1 MKALSLIVASVMPLF
16 AYTTMAQE
24 SAPAA
29 LEEIIVTATKR
40 SQSMQRVPMAISA
53 TGGDTMASSGIT
65 EARALPQIAPSLFIS
80 TSTSES
86 AGTQVRLRGGGLKSG
101 VHRLCEPAAE
111 QDGHL
116 CFGRHPFTGWHFPF
130 FLGPVMAFSASV
142 S

>member
-53 TGGDTMASSGIT
+53 TGGDTLASSGIT

-80 TSTSES
+80 TST
-86 AGTQVRLRGGGLKSG
+86 
-101 VHRLCEPAAE
+101 
-111 QDGHL
+111 
-116 CFGRHPFTGWHFPF
+116 
-130 FLGPVMAFSASV
+130 
-142 S
+142 